1 MTNIFYS
8 PEFRKEIKRLAKKYR
23 SIPEDLIELRTRLL
37 DNPFEGVD
45 LGMGV
50 RKVRMSIKSKGK
62 GKSGGARVITY
73 SLIVDDKDINL
84 TLLTIYDKSE
94 RSTISD
100 KEIKDLLAYLK
111 TIDNGKDD
119 LAVRRIINVPKR
131 AIGETTLKHLQE
143 YADQQDISL
152 FAAILDVDNIST
164 IKSGA
169 SKYKISF
176 I

>member
-1 MTNIFYS
+1 M
-8 PEFRKEIKRLAKKYR
+8 
-23 SIPEDLIELRTRLL
+23 

-73 SLIVDDKDINL
+73 SLTVDDEDVNL

-100 KEIKDLLAYLK
+100 KEIKDLLK
-111 TIDNGKDD
+111 NIWFSGC
-119 LAVRRIINVPKR
+119 VHHS
-131 AIGETTLKHLQE
+131 TTLE
-143 YADQQDISL
+143 IY
-152 FAAILDVDNIST
+152 
-164 IKSGA
+164 G
-169 SKYKISF
+169 SF
-176 I
+176 INH